1 MRHCHKSV
9 IEILYRNETE
19 MQGALCGIPIKLL
32 SESAVVNKRW
42 VWMGCVVWLFANA
55 ALAQD
60 IYPRGAYRVQ
70 PGDVLQVSVWRE
82 PDMQLETVVRPDGGI
97 SVPLVGEV
105 SAQGK
110 TVDELRTELTR
121 RLARFMPDMA
131 VNVTLKQLLGNKIY
145 VIGKVNR
152 PGEFVLNRD
161 IDVMQALSMAAGTAK
176 FADLKDIKIL
186 RRNHSEQQVFTF
198 DYREVEAGENLTQNI
213 VLHSGDIVVVP

>member
-1 MRHCHKSV
+1 MLR
-9 IEILYRNETE
+9 IT
-19 MQGALCGIPIKLL
+19 
-32 SESAVVNKRW
+32 AVNNKWKWVACAVFVFVNT
-42 VWMGCVVWLFANA
+42 VA
-55 ALAQD
+55 AED

-105 SAQGK
+105 STKGK
-110 TVDELRTELTR
+110 TVDELRNELTQ

-131 VNVTLKQLLGNKIY
+131 VNVSVKQLLGNKVY

-152 PGEFVLNRD
+152 PGEFVLNTD

-176 FADLKDIKIL
+176 FADVKDIKIL
-186 RRNHSEQQVFTF
+186 RRNHTEQQVFNF
-198 DYREVEAGENLTQNI
+198 DYREVEAGENLDQNI
-213 VLHSGDIVVVP
+213 VLHSGDVVVVP

>member
-1 MRHCHKSV
+1 M
-9 IEILYRNETE
+9 
-19 MQGALCGIPIKLL
+19 
-32 SESAVVNKRW
+32 
-42 VWMGCVVWLFANA
+42 WMGCV
-55 ALAQD
+55 ALLWSSAVIAEEVTARD
-60 IYPRGAYRVQ
+60 GYRVQ

-105 SAQGK
+105 SVQGK
-110 TVDELRTELTR
+110 TVDELRTELTE
-121 RLARFMPDMA
+121 RLARFMPDMS
-131 VNVTLKQLLGNKIY
+131 VNVALKQLLGNKVY

-176 FADLKDIKIL
+176 FAGVKDIKIL
-186 RRNHSEQQVFTF
+186 RRNNAKQQVFNF
-198 DYREVEAGENLTQNI
+198 DYQQVEAGENLDQNI

>member
-1 MRHCHKSV
+1 MWR
-9 IEILYRNETE
+9 LYGELT
-19 MQGALCGIPIKLL
+19 KLL
-32 SESAVVNKRW
+32 ESRGLNKHW
-42 VWMGCVVWLFANA
+42 MWMGCA
-55 ALAQD
+55 ALLLSSAV
-60 IYPRGAYRVQ
+60 IAEEVFPRGAYRVQ

-105 SAQGK
+105 SVQGK
-110 TVDELRTELTR
+110 TVDELRTELTK
-121 RLARFMPDMA
+121 RLARFMPDMT
-131 VNVTLKQLLGNKIY
+131 VNVALKQLLGNKVY

-152 PGEFVLNRD
+152 PGELVLNRD

-186 RRNHSEQQVFTF
+186 RRNHTEQQVFNF
-198 DYREVEAGENLTQNI
+198 DYREVEAGENLDQNI